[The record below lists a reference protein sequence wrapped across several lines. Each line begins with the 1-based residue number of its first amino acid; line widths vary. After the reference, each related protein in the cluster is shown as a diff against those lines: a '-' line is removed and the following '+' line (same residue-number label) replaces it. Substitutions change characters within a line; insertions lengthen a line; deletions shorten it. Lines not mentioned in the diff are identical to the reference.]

1 MQMKAVAV
9 LGEVLMVLIRVR
21 NALAAG
27 SFAQRWTLQ
36 QTLRAGDPQG
46 ALTLGAA
53 VGRKAAERM
62 CLLFATVDVAA
73 NVTNALNQGRL
84 GGLIPVT
91 AAQVR
96 SCVHQQ
102 TRVC

>member
-1 MQMKAVAV
+1 MKAVAV
-9 LGEVLMVLIRVR
+9 LGEALMVLIRVR

-46 ALTLGAA
+46 APTLGA
-53 VGRKAAERM
+53 VGGRAPERI
-62 CLLFATVDVAA
+62 CLLCATIDVAA

-84 GGLIPVT
+84 GGLVPVT

-96 SCVHQQ
+96 SFVHHQ